1 MSTFFA
7 FMGLFAIIAAPVAL
21 VVLVIKAIAKKPT
34 KKTLIVWLSLF
45 LSGVLFFVLSYV
57 TDPASRCEHKYEVL
71 EEKAATCEN
80 DGEIVYHCGL
90 CDNTKTET
98 IKATG
103 HKMATISKIE
113 PSKNS
118 DGKMISKCEVCG
130 FEKTE
135 ILERLTEAKTKATKA
150 PKTEHKN
157 ETMTDTTQ
165 ASASFEE
172 IYNEYKLNEVRA
184 DEKYKGNRYIITAK
198 VNGINNG
205 GGLLNFDDDINLTM
219 EKRVGNTI
227 VFFYASFDKSQ
238 KDSLININV
247 GDEITFEG
255 TCYSAGS
262 WDDCVLK

>member
-7 FMGLFAIIAAPVAL
+7 FLGLFAIIAAPVAL
-21 VVLVIKAIAKKPT
+21 IVLIIKAIAKKPT

-45 LSGVLFFVLSYV
+45 LSGVLFFILSYV
-57 TDPASRCEHKYEVL
+57 TDPASRCEHKYEVV

-80 DGEIVYHCGL
+80 NGEIVYHCDL
-90 CDNTKTET
+90 CNSTKTET

-118 DGKMISKCEVCG
+118 EGKIISKCEVCG

-150 PKTEHKN
+150 PKTEP
-157 ETMTDTTQ
+157 TTDITQ
-165 ASASFEE
+165 PSASFEE
-172 IYNEYKLNEVRA
+172 IYNEYELNEVRA
-184 DEKYKGNRYIITAK
+184 DEKYKGNRYTVTAK

-219 EKRVGNTI
+219 EKKVGNTI

-238 KDSLININV
+238 KDSLMNINV